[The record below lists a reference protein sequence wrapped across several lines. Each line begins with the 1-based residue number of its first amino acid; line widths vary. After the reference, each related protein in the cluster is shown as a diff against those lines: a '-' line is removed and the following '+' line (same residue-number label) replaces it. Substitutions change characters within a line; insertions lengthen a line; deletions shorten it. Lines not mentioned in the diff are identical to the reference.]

1 MAFDDVLLQYGAIGV
16 MLVYLIWKDN
26 QFTNKYMKVIDNNT
40 IALTKVIE
48 HLEK

>member
-16 MLVYLIWKDN
+16 MLAYLIWKDN
-26 QFTNKYMKVIDNNT
+26 QFTNKYMTVINNNT